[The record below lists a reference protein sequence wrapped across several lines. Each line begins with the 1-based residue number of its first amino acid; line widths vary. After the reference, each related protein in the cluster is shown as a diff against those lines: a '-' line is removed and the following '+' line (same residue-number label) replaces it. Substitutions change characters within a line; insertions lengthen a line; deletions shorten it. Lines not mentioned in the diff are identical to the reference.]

1 MRLIEKVWFQ
11 GHIAKYLLV
20 PLLLPFSLLF
30 IAITAIRRLAYRLGI
45 KKSVALDVPVVVVGN
60 IGVGGNGKTPLVI
73 YLVELCKSLG
83 LKPGVISRGYGSK
96 APHYPYLIEPNSTAE
111 QCGDEPYLIFQRC
124 QVPIAIGA
132 DRISDGN
139 LLISKGCDIIIA
151 DDGLQHYRLERS
163 LEYIVI
169 DANRMFGNGLRLPA
183 GPLRESVAKV
193 AGDANVVLNGLID
206 NSSSSIAKFALNKP
220 AASMV
225 LKGSKLIN
233 LYDNSTMTIEE
244 FVGDFPHV
252 NALAGIG
259 DPQRFFDTLKTLSFV
274 LNEAKGFVDH
284 HDFNQEDLLSFS
296 SELPLLMT
304 EKDAVK
310 CLSFAP
316 VNCWYLPVDASF
328 DDKEIARFQADISAL
343 ACKNK

>member
-11 GHIAKYLLV
+11 GHSAKYLLV

-30 IAITAIRRLAYRLGI
+30 IAITAVRRLAYRLGL
-45 KKSVALDVPVVVVGN
+45 KKSISLDVPVVVVGN

-83 LKPGVISRGYGSK
+83 LKPGVISRGYGSN
-96 APHYPYLIEPNSTAE
+96 APHYPYLIEPASTTE

-124 QVPIAIGA
+124 QVPVAIGA

-139 LLISKGCDIIIA
+139 LLISKGCNIIIA
-151 DDGLQHYRLERS
+151 DDGLQHYRLKRS

-169 DANRMFGNGLRLPA
+169 DAKRMFGNDLRLPA
-183 GPLRESVAKV
+183 GPLRESVSRIS
-193 AGDANVVLNGLID
+193 GDANVILNGLVEEPSVFTEKYKLD
-206 NSSSSIAKFALNKP
+206 KP
-220 AASMV
+220 TASMV
-225 LKGSKLIN
+225 LKGSKFIN
-233 LYDNSTMTIEE
+233 LRNNQTMTTE
-244 FVGDFPHV
+244 DFNRAFPAV

-259 DPQRFFDTLKTLSFV
+259 DPQRFFDTLNTLSFKV
-274 LNEAKGFVDH
+274 NEAKGFVDH
-284 HDFNQEDLLSFS
+284 HDFSREDLLNFGN
-296 SELPLLMT
+296 ELPLLMT

-310 CLSFAP
+310 CLSFASD
-316 VNCWYLPVDASF
+316 NCWYLPVDAFF
-328 DDKEIARFQADISAL
+328 DEEENARFQADISAL